1 MGVCLRPRNAIW
13 RCGKSTH
20 AGWLVGGAPNNYS
33 FAKRTMLSPTAT
45 SAITLRW
52 VTRLRWGAAL
62 GQALTVIATATV
74 LHLAVPA
81 GWLALVIGATVV
93 TNAALVAWLRQP
105 REVSPRLLAAVLAF
119 DTLSLYALLYLTGGP
134 SNPFSVLFL
143 VEIALAA
150 LVLGLGYALAITVLS
165 TLAYAAL
172 FARNVPLE
180 GMEHMHHAG
189 TSAFNVHL
197 QGMFVAFLL
206 AAVLI
211 AYFVTRVALELRARE
226 RALVAAERR
235 AQTNEKLASLS
246 TLAAG
251 AAHELGTPL
260 ATIAVVATELER
272 AAEQLALTDL
282 EGSRHLRE
290 DARLVRREVERC
302 SAIVRQM
309 SRDAGGTPGEAPE
322 PLPARELT
330 ARLLRGV
337 EPEQARRL
345 DLETADVELRL
356 PPRAL
361 VQVLGS
367 LVKNAF
373 DASDAAGRVRVSL
386 ETRVQDGSPRARFIV
401 GDRGLGMS
409 EGELARIGEPFFTTK
424 PPGAG
429 LGLGVFLARA
439 FADRLG
445 GHLSFSSQPG
455 RGTTVVLDLPTTCS

>member
-1 MGVCLRPRNAIW
+1 
-13 RCGKSTH
+13 
-20 AGWLVGGAPNNYS
+20 
-33 FAKRTMLSPTAT
+33 MLSP

-52 VTRLRWGAAL
+52 VSRLRWGAAV
-62 GQALTVIATATV
+62 GQALTVVATAT
-74 LHLAVPA
+74 LFHLPVPT

-93 TNAALVAWLRQP
+93 TNIALVTWLRRP
-105 REVSPRLLAAVLAF
+105 REVSPRLLAGVLAF
-119 DTLSLYALLYLTGGP
+119 DTASLYALLYLTGGP

-143 VEIALAA
+143 VQIALAA
-150 LVLGLGYALAITVLS
+150 LVLGLGYALGITVLS
-165 TLAYAAL
+165 TAAYAAL
-172 FARNVPLE
+172 FASNVPLA

-189 TSAFNVHL
+189 TSAFSVHL

-211 AYFVTRVALELRARE
+211 AYFVTRVALELRTRE
-226 RALVAAERR
+226 RALAIAERR

-260 ATIAVVATELER
+260 ATIAVIATELER
-272 AAEQLALTDL
+272 AAARLPDEAGARSLL
-282 EGSRHLRE
+282 E
-290 DARLVRREVERC
+290 DARLVRAQVERC

-322 PLPARELT
+322 PLAAREVT

-337 EPEQARRL
+337 EPEQVDRL
-345 DLETADVELRL
+345 DVETVDVELHL

-373 DASDAAGRVRVSL
+373 DASQADGRVRLSL
-386 ETRVQDGSPRARFIV
+386 ETRVEDGSPRARFVV

-409 EGELARIGEPFFTTK
+409 DDELARIGEPFFTTK

-445 GHLSFSSQPG
+445 GHLSFTSQPG
-455 RGTTVVLDLPTTCS
+455 QGTTVVLDLPTACPE

>member
-1 MGVCLRPRNAIW
+1 
-13 RCGKSTH
+13 
-20 AGWLVGGAPNNYS
+20 
-33 FAKRTMLSPTAT
+33 MLSP

-52 VTRLRWGAAL
+52 VSRLRWGAAF
-62 GQALTVIATATV
+62 GQAATVMATAW
-74 LHLAVPA
+74 LLRLAVPL
-81 GWLALVIGATVV
+81 GWLATVIGATVA
-93 TNAALVAWLRQP
+93 TNVALVFWLRRP
-105 REVSPRLLAAVLAF
+105 RDVSPRLLAAVLAF

-143 VEIALAA
+143 VQIALAA

-165 TLAYAAL
+165 TAAYAAL
-172 FARNVPLE
+172 FGWNVPLA

-189 TSAFNVHL
+189 TSAFSVHL

-226 RALVAAERR
+226 RALVVAERR

-272 AAEQLALTDL
+272 AAHRLADG
-282 EGSRHLRE
+282 GSLRD
-290 DARLVRREVERC
+290 DARLIRTEVERC

-309 SRDAGGTPGEAPE
+309 SRDAGATVGEAPE
-322 PLPARELT
+322 PLAGREVA
-330 ARLLRGV
+330 ARLLRGTP
-337 EPEQARRL
+337 PEQVDRL
-345 DLETADVELRL
+345 DVEAADVELHL

-373 DASDAAGRVRVSL
+373 DASYPGGRVRVALQTRL
-386 ETRVQDGSPRARFIV
+386 EDGAPRACFVV
-401 GDRGLGMS
+401 GDHGLGMNES
-409 EGELARIGEPFFTTK
+409 ELSRMGEPFFTTK

-429 LGLGVFLARA
+429 MGLGVFLARA

-455 RGTTVVLDLPTTCS
+455 KGTTVVLDLPASCR

>member
-1 MGVCLRPRNAIW
+1 V
-13 RCGKSTH
+13 
-20 AGWLVGGAPNNYS
+20 
-33 FAKRTMLSPTAT
+33 LSP

-52 VTRLRWGAAL
+52 VSRLRWGAAV
-62 GQALTVIATATV
+62 GQALTVLATATL
-74 LHLAVPA
+74 LHLPVPT
-81 GWLALVIGATVV
+81 GWLALVIGATML
-93 TNAALVAWLRQP
+93 TNVALVAWLRRP

-143 VEIALAA
+143 VQIALAA
-150 LVLGLGYALAITVLS
+150 LVLGLGYALGITVLS
-165 TLAYAAL
+165 TAAYAAL
-172 FARNVPLE
+172 FASNVPLA

-189 TSAFNVHL
+189 TSAFSVHL

-211 AYFVTRVALELRARE
+211 AYFVTRVALELRTRE
-226 RALVAAERR
+226 RALASAERR

-272 AAEQLALTDL
+272 AAARLPDGPAAQ
-282 EGSRHLRE
+282 SLRD
-290 DARLVRREVERC
+290 DARLVRTEVERC

-322 PLPARELT
+322 PLGGHEVT

-337 EPEQARRL
+337 EPEQAGRL
-345 DLETADVELRL
+345 DVEAVDVQLHL

-373 DASDAAGRVRVSL
+373 DASDSTGRVRVSL
-386 ETRVQDGSPRARFIV
+386 ESRVQDGAPRARFVV

-409 EGELARIGEPFFTTK
+409 DVDLARIGEPFFTTK

-445 GHLSFSSQPG
+445 GHLTFSSQPG
-455 RGTTVVLDLPTTCS
+455 EGTTVVLDLPTTCS